1 MISASQIA
9 FYDNLVLDMSAI
21 TIFDMGKS
29 FTNFGIDQSFHTS
42 YPSAAIGSESSAS
55 VLIYWK
61 QGRRVNEFTW
71 AINSLDLVLGVI
83 GGLSGIVWAVFAMI
97 LGGYE
102 GFRYQNSLIGAVY
115 PTAPKTRKVSPDETY
130 GL

>member
-1 MISASQIA
+1 
-9 FYDNLVLDMSAI
+9 MSAI

-29 FTNFGIDQSFHTS
+29 FTNFGIDQRFHTS

-115 PTAPKTRKVSPDETY
+115 PTAPKTRKVSPDET
-130 GL
+130 